1 MAARLRAVNGRRAFL
16 GAGAALLAAGC
27 VKPAPPLPGGEML
40 ATSHALGHRWRD
52 GGIARATEQRKAKVV
67 IVGAGIGGLTAAWR
81 LRKAGYSDFE
91 ILELEARPGGNAR
104 WGENAVSAYP
114 WGAHY
119 IPLPTAESRSTR
131 LLLAELGVLVG
142 DPEAAAPRY
151 EERALVQ
158 APQERTYRNGTWG
171 DGIAPLEGRGD
182 AEVEDWRRFQARIAA
197 FQTMRGKD
205 GRRAFAIPL
214 EYSSRDPALLAL
226 DTVTM
231 EAWLRAEG
239 MNSEIVHWVA
249 NYACR
254 DDYGSDYRRVSA
266 WAGIHYF
273 ACRVGAARHADHETV
288 LTWPEGNGF
297 VVRELVKRYGFAI
310 TPQAL
315 VHRVE
320 EGPRGVALEAFLAAE
335 NRSVRIEAEHVVW
348 AAPFAFAGRALGAS
362 DLGAALRTYDYA
374 PWLTANLTLTE
385 SPHVDHGAPLAWDN
399 VLYDSPSLGY
409 VVATHQGLASHPG
422 PTVLTWYLPLTGEAP
437 AEGRQ
442 RLLATPRERWAE
454 AALAE
459 LGKPHPEIRSIT
471 SRVDVFA
478 NGHAMVIPRPG
489 LIWGEAR
496 RRIGAHRGRLHFA
509 HADAS
514 GLSLFEEATD
524 RGVAAAESVL
534 AALGARVE
542 SMRAHGEET
551 CGTSSVRCRA

>member
-1 MAARLRAVNGRRAFL
+1 VAARLGAVNGRRAFL

-27 VKPAPPLPGGEML
+27 VKPAPPLPGGEL
-40 ATSHALGHRWRD
+40 LSTAHALGHRWRD
-52 GGIARATEQRKAKVV
+52 GGMPRATEKRKAKVV
-67 IVGAGIGGLTAAWR
+67 IVGAGIGGLAAAWR
-81 LRKAGYSDFE
+81 LRRAGYSDFE
-91 ILELEARPGGNAR
+91 ILELEDRPGGNAR
-104 WGENAVSAYP
+104 SGENAVSAYP

-158 APQERTYRNGTWG
+158 APQERLYRNGSWG
-171 DGIAPLEGRGD
+171 DGLAPLEGR
-182 AEVEDWRRFQARIAA
+182 AASEVDDWQRFQARIGA
-197 FQTMRGKD
+197 FQSLRGKD

-214 EYSSRDPALLAL
+214 EYSSRDPELLAL
-226 DTVTM
+226 DRITM

-239 MNSEIVHWVA
+239 HHSEVVHWVA
-249 NYACR
+249 NYAC
-254 DDYGSDYRRVSA
+254 DDYGTDYRAASA

-297 VVRELVKRYGFAI
+297 VVRQLVARYGLPI
-310 TPQAL
+310 TTGVL
-315 VHRVE
+315 VHRLE
-320 EGPRGVALEAFLAAE
+320 EGPRGVTLEAFVARE
-335 NRSVRIEAEHVVW
+335 NRSVEIEAQHVVW

-362 DLGAALRTYDYA
+362 DLAAALRSYEYA

-385 SPHVDHGAPLAWDN
+385 SPYLDHGAPLSWDN

-409 VVATHQGLASHPG
+409 VVATHQGLASRPG
-422 PTVLTWYLPLTGEAP
+422 PTVLTWYLPLTGESP
-437 AEGRQ
+437 AEGRK
-442 RLLATPRERWAE
+442 RLLATTRERWAE
-454 AALAE
+454 AALGE
-459 LGKPHPEIRSIT
+459 ISKPHPEIRSIT

-478 NGHAMVIPRPG
+478 NGHAMVVPRPG
-489 LIWGEAR
+489 VIWGEAR
-496 RRIGAHRGRLHFA
+496 RRVSAHRGRLHFA

-524 RGVAAAESVL
+524 RGVGAAEAVL
-534 AALGARVE
+534 AALGAKGD
-542 SMRAHGEET
+542 SMRAHRG
-551 CGTSSVRCRA
+551 